1 MKGRSLSIILLLLTL
16 STFVGSYSPFVGKA
30 YAKEKPDILFNGKVL
45 KLQDLMPPFQ
55 YEKEDPLFPK
65 EVTKGRLPASID
77 FEEEEDR
84 SYKNQL
90 QKTFEA
96 LDHFQGNY

>member
-1 MKGRSLSIILLLLTL
+1 MKGGFFSTIFLLFILSII
-16 STFVGSYSPFVGKA
+16 SGFSSAFFNEAYGKA
-30 YAKEKPDILFNGKVL
+30 QKDIMFDGRAL

-65 EVTKGRLPASID
+65 EITKGRLPASIQ
-77 FEEEEDR
+77 FEEEEDKL
-84 SYKNQL
+84 YKDRL

-96 LDHFQGNY
+96 LEQFQGNY

>member
-1 MKGRSLSIILLLLTL
+1 MKGGFFSTIFLLFVLSIFL
-16 STFVGSYSPFVGKA
+16 GSSSPFVSKA
-30 YAKEKPDILFNGKVL
+30 YAKGKQDLMFNGRAL

-65 EVTKGRLPASID
+65 EITKGRLPASIQ
-77 FEEEEDR
+77 FEEEEDKL
-84 SYKNQL
+84 YKDRL

-96 LDHFQGNY
+96 LEQFQGNY